1 MGNSY
6 LEALKFWN
14 QAFDLDEEAKEQYRK
29 ELNPENYKELASS
42 EKLAD
47 VLVEELAGKKRVLDY
62 GCGEGW
68 AGILLNKSGCKDV
81 TSVDVVENAIKLA
94 EFLKSIYDIKDG
106 LKMECVPDTWL
117 DSVEPGTYD
126 GIFCSN
132 VIDVLPAEVTES
144 ILANFARVA
153 TDDAKI
159 VIGMNYYFEPV
170 SKPDKGIEVRNGNE
184 MYVNGVL
191 RMVTRTD
198 DEWREILG
206 RYFTVEKVEYFA
218 WPGETEEKRRIFVL
232 KR

>member
-42 EKLAD
+42 EKLAN

-94 EFLKSIYDIKDG
+94 EFLKS
-106 LKMECVPDTWL
+106 L
-117 DSVEPGTYD
+117 
-126 GIFCSN
+126 
-132 VIDVLPAEVTES
+132 
-144 ILANFARVA
+144 
-153 TDDAKI
+153 
-159 VIGMNYYFEPV
+159 
-170 SKPDKGIEVRNGNE
+170 
-184 MYVNGVL
+184 
-191 RMVTRTD
+191 
-198 DEWREILG
+198 
-206 RYFTVEKVEYFA
+206 
-218 WPGETEEKRRIFVL
+218 
-232 KR
+232 